1 MTRKE
6 YQRHIEVLQKAIRTY
21 GKKCAVKYSIYLHMN
36 KNTEIYATGDE
47 ACRTLRSKH
56 NYGFTKAKNGSLQV
70 VFKQYSPEVLLE
82 MYNTQT
88 LDGIHRKDIAYIHT
102 LELYYK

>member
-6 YQRHIEVLQKAIRTY
+6 YQRHIAVLQKAIRTY
-21 GKKCAVKYSIYLHMN
+21 GKKCAVKYSISLHMN
-36 KNTEIYATGDE
+36 KNTEIYATGNE
-47 ACRTLRSKH
+47 TYRTLRSKH
-56 NYGFTKAKNGSLQV
+56 SYGFTKTKNGGLQV
-70 VFKQYSPEVLLE
+70 VFKHYAPEVLLE

-88 LDGIHRKDIAYIHT
+88 LDGVHRKDIACIHE